1 MKNFVQL
8 SLEEY
13 EELKNKSEQQNIPA
27 DVFIIRANKLV
38 YAAEININM
47 RELKLQICK
56 QNSINPEE
64 VTVNFY

>member
-1 MKNFVQL
+1 MKTFIQL

-13 EELKNKSEQQNIPA
+13 EELKNKAEQQKIPA
-27 DVFIIRANKLV
+27 DVLIIRADKLV

-47 RELKLQICK
+47 RELKLQICR
-56 QNSINPEE
+56 QNSLNPEE